1 MSRSRVYLGLAPICL
16 GIDPLGF
23 CSLLG

>member
-1 MSRSRVYLGLAPICL
+1 MSRSRVYLGLDPFRL